1 MKKNEYFIFLA
12 IIFLVISCSS
22 KKKILYLNDLNS
34 QSIPQE
40 LNYQEYKI
48 KTDDILKIT
57 INPVNSESFKID
69 NNSSSIVSTVTKES
83 LIFDGYQVDSNG
95 YINFSPLGVI
105 EVTGKTIIELR
116 TIIKEKI
123 IELEIY
129 KNPNIDIKL
138 LNAHFTILGEVN
150 NPGKYEFLENNINI
164 FEAIG
169 MSGDLTI
176 NGKRNDVRLIREI
189 DGKRLSKIIDLTKTN
204 TFSMSSIQVY
214 SGDII
219 IVNPN
224 NTRIKN
230 AGIIGNSGT
239 LISLLSFVL
248 SSIIVISNR

>member
-1 MKKNEYFIFLA
+1 MKKSKYLIILA
-12 IIFLVISCSS
+12 TIFLVISCSS

-34 QSIPQE
+34 QSIPQD

-48 KTDDILKIT
+48 KTDDILKIK

-69 NNSSSIVSTVTKES
+69 NNSSIVSSVTKES

-105 EVTGKTIIELR
+105 EVAGKTIIELR

-129 KNPNIDIKL
+129 KNPNIDVKL

-204 TFSMSSIQVY
+204 TFSMSSIQVH

-239 LISLLSFVL
+239 LISLLSFIL